1 MLIATSG
8 RGYRVRRP
16 SKPTIATMLADLRRG
31 SAHMVL
37 EPVEDEQP
45 GSWYVQVLLRDNN
58 TYQLEYRD
66 GVAEQHYRTQTIS
79 QEKVLGAMLG
89 WAGGKPGWRDGFMW
103 NNLADEFAGDAQ
115 AASDDAR

>member
-45 GSWYVQVLLRDNN
+45 GS
-58 TYQLEYRD
+58 
-66 GVAEQHYRTQTIS
+66 G
-79 QEKVLGAMLG
+79 
-89 WAGGKPGWRDGFMW
+89 
-103 NNLADEFAGDAQ
+103 
-115 AASDDAR
+115 